1 MKKNKEINHKYLINL
16 YHFVGDYLSSNKN
29 DEEDLPSVIVS
40 FCIVCE
46 KIFKLVLYKK
56 NPVLIFSNQKIK
68 EDDAL
73 IAIAKKVNTKI
84 ETIKMRDVV
93 NRFKMFFEDKFS
105 ENEMQSILSLYDLRN
120 ELVHG
125 YVIDKE
131 ILADP
136 EDIIKKMGTVWSKIS
151 EEASYLF
158 GKNEIKY
165 SKPKRRYIEA
175 ELEQVL
181 IEEVRKKIK
190 NKEDSL
196 FSSTMSFVPEISESF
211 VSPYAEKR
219 CPRCGSYSFILKKS
233 NDSPYES
240 LVLYSGMASLYLCA
254 ECGLELTQKEYE
266 IAKKIKTGS
275 L

>member
-1 MKKNKEINHKYLINL
+1 MKKDKKINHKYLINL
-16 YHFVGDYLSSNKN
+16 YHFVGDYLASSKN
-29 DEEDLPSVIVS
+29 DEDDLPAVVVS
-40 FCIVCE
+40 FCTVCE
-46 KIFKLVLYKK
+46 KIFKLMLYEK
-56 NPVLIFSNQKIK
+56 NPVLIFSNKQIK

-73 IAIAKKVNTKI
+73 ISIAKKINTKI
-84 ETIKMRDVV
+84 ETIKMRDVI
-93 NRFKMFFEDKFS
+93 NRFKLFFENKFS
-105 ENEMQSILSLYDLRN
+105 ENEMQFIISLYDLRN

-125 YVIDKE
+125 YIIDEKV
-131 ILADP
+131 LVNP
-136 EDIIKKMGTVWSKIS
+136 EDIVKKMGTVWGKVS
-151 EEASYLF
+151 EEASRLF

-165 SKPKRRYIEA
+165 SKPKRKYA
-175 ELEQVL
+175 ESELDKVL
-181 IEEVRKKIK
+181 TEEVRKKIK
-190 NKEDSL
+190 NKENYL
-196 FSSTMSFVPEISESF
+196 LSSTMSFVPEISESL